1 MNADALSGLEIKH
14 LRALRAVVEEGS
26 FGAAA
31 IRLGYTQSAVSQ
43 QIAALER
50 VVGTRL
56 FDRPGGPRRVR
67 LTRAGELLDH
77 HATSIL
83 AGVAA
88 AGADLAAFAQ
98 GDAGRVAI
106 GTFQSIQVQALPR
119 IVGRLRAE
127 SPGLRIELTE
137 HDESE
142 LLAAA
147 LATGDLDV
155 SFLVAI
161 PMDRPEL
168 DVIASWTD
176 PFLVMSPADE
186 ALAPNGSAVPVDRLT
201 GPPMVALGASSC
213 QALLERSLAAVGAR
227 PDVVFRTGNNSAVQA
242 MVRAGGCHAVMPR
255 LAIDVDDPDVSVHA
269 TTPELP
275 ARTIALAVAAG
286 RSRSPA
292 TERVIELAVAVCDEL
307 LTPADPS
314 ATS

>member
-168 DVIASWTD
+168 DVIASWSD
-176 PFLVMSPADE
+176 PFLVMSPVGE
-186 ALAPNGSAVPVDRLT
+186 ALGPDGAVPVDRLT

-213 QALLERSLAAVGAR
+213 QALLERSLASVGVR

-255 LAIDVDDPDVSVHA
+255 LAIDVDDPDVSVQA
-269 TTPELP
+269 ITPELP

-292 TERVIELAVAVCDEL
+292 TERFIELAVAVCDEL
-307 LTPADPS
+307 LTPAGPS
-314 ATS
+314 TTS